1 MLRPIQPVHQ
11 LASCPTPQSS
21 LSLAIYSTPRP
32 TSSPLIPPQPLFPLA
47 IIFSTFP
54 RLKVPSPLCYRTISV
69 KSILLPHPHI
79 FPSPLITPLPPIP
92 RNLVHRSLW
101 TLALWTQSPRQS
113 SRDPFSDGLPVQQ
126 PS

>member
-1 MLRPIQPVHQ
+1 MLRPTQPVHQ
-11 LASCPTPQSS
+11 MASCPSPQSS
-21 LSLAIYSTPRP
+21 SSLAIYSTPRP
-32 TSSPLIPPQPLFPLA
+32 TSSPLIPPQPPFPLA

-54 RLKVPSPLCYRTISV
+54 LLKVPSPLCYRTISV

-92 RNLVHRSLW
+92 LVHR
-101 TLALWTQSPRQS
+101 TLALWTQSPSQS

>member
-1 MLRPIQPVHQ
+1 MLRPTQPVHQ
-11 LASCPTPQSS
+11 MASCPSPQSS
-21 LSLAIYSTPRP
+21 PSLAIYSTPRP
-32 TSSPLIPPQPLFPLA
+32 TSSPLIPPQPPFPPGYHFFHIPPLEG
-47 IIFSTFP
+47 P
-54 RLKVPSPLCYRTISV
+54 LPLCYRTISV

-92 RNLVHRSLW
+92 LVYR
-101 TLALWTQSPRQS
+101 TLALWTQSPSPS